1 LLSELCE
8 YENKSYEARIFF
20 SCQKILEEELRSL
33 WTQQDASCTPYRP
46 EHQEQ
51 FGEQHPDTMQAL
63 SQLLAHYGKKAWQDS
78 SWENAIPRVDRDIQA
93 RVERLKAIGN
103 GQVPLCAATA
113 WELLK

>member
-1 LLSELCE
+1 LCE
-8 YENKSYEARIFF
+8 YANKSYEVRKFF
-20 SCQKILEEELRSL
+20 SCKIILEEEMRGLRI
-33 WTQQDASCTPYRP
+33 QQDASCTPHRP

-51 FGEQHPDTMQAL
+51 VGEQYPDTMQAL
-63 SQLLAHYGKKAWQDS
+63 SQLLAHYGKEAWQDS